1 MLIYTITN
9 TINGKMYVG
18 QTTRTVE
25 ARMRDHKNAAMRGE
39 DYPLYRDIR
48 KYGWEAFSV
57 QVIAYAET
65 KEILDD
71 LEEYY
76 IKKFNTIETG
86 YNQALGGSRNVME
99 SEVVANHHDA
109 VMRTD
114 EVRKKI
120 SNSMKLSY
128 QARGGVSAEH
138 RANLSKARMEFL
150 RSERGI
156 AATKKFRETFKLS
169 ESHKAAL
176 IGSLMK
182 KVVCFDESGALIQE
196 FDSVKEAAQ
205 WWIDRGCTAKTVK
218 SVCGKIKRSND
229 LKKAIDG
236 YRWEYRV

>member
-9 TINGKMYVG
+9 VINGKMYVG
-18 QTTRTVE
+18 QTTRTLE
-25 ARMRDHKNAAMRGE
+25 KRIRDHINSANRGE
-39 DYPLYRDIR
+39 TYPLYQAIR
-48 KYGWEAFSV
+48 EYGWESFSV
-57 QVIAYAET
+57 NVIAYAET

-76 IKKFNTIETG
+76 IKKFNTIADG

-99 SEVVANHHDA
+99 SETVARHHDD
-109 VMRTD
+109 VMRAN

-138 RANLSKARMEFL
+138 RANLSKARIEYL
-150 RSERGI
+150 HSERGI
-156 AATKKFRETFKLS
+156 AAMKKFRETYRLS
-169 ESHKAAL
+169 ETHKMAL
-176 IGSLMK
+176 LRSLMK
-182 KVVCFDESGALIQE
+182 RVACFDASGVLIQE
-196 FDSVKEAAQ
+196 FDSVKAAAQ

-218 SVCGKIKRSND
+218 SVCGKIKRSSD
-229 LKKAIDG
+229 RKIAIDG